1 MEMQLLKK
9 KKTMRISS
17 QISFP
22 AGGGD
27 GLCGKATRPIFV
39 SFSYQRCPRLL
50 SIENST
56 LDPATVA
63 PPSCCMYLHG
73 GVLTVVCFL
82 SFATMK
88 RISTPKYHSRYLGLK
103 SITDLRIRT
112 MMHGTYLSIISRLHI
127 LQDNLRPISI
137 YDEVKQSAHPEHLI
151 ILPKGTKRTRIQI
164 ANVN

>member
-1 MEMQLLKK
+1 MNVGCWNVGICDNMEMQLVKK

-22 AGGGD
+22 ASGGD
-27 GLCGKATRPIFV
+27 GLCGKATRPIFA

-50 SIENST
+50 SIENFT
-56 LDPATVA
+56 LDPATVVS
-63 PPSCCMYLHG
+63 PSCCMFMQMFLHG
-73 GVLTVVCFL
+73 GVLTVVRFL

-112 MMHGTYLSIISRLHI
+112 MMHGTYISIISRLHI
-127 LQDNLRPISI
+127 LQI
-137 YDEVKQSAHPEHLI
+137 
-151 ILPKGTKRTRIQI
+151 
-164 ANVN
+164 